1 MGAFLSAVF
10 NNPAASVSNSRA
22 RRRKR
27 PCARDPERLANKQDR
42 DGALAEAD
50 IIEYLA
56 LEKLVN
62 ENKCLCQIEPCSA
75 VLGYRKKFDKSIRK
89 GLSWLLNNVANDFEA
104 LSERVQKDTA
114 EQKAQEDQEK
124 RERAE
129 RVRQA
134 REEREQGEQEEAER
148 EGRSIQK
155 EDPEA
160 GTMVNPFQPISNV
173 ITQNEEKMKGD
184 KETKNL
190 QSESKSGAIPLQPT
204 RDAED
209 VETGSNP
216 GSELSNSGMVH
227 NYTTALNQQLQQ
239 EQGEEGEESE
249 RQTPDSVDSAKK
261 KSNKSKLR
269 LKRKHR
275 VEPASTDDAVPESPT
290 PPPPPGWQYAVMM
303 NRFSLSVEM
312 MQSLKCQGYSSLL
325 KDAPGSSHSSLQ
337 CFVSETQSRL
347 PSQQH
352 QPGKLKQYYL
362 LNAASLL
369 PVLALEARDGDTILD
384 LCSAPGGKSIA
395 ILQTVTPGI
404 LHCNEWDI
412 LRWKWLKQTL
422 ESFLPTDLYS
432 AVMVSNLDG
441 RHIGESEPGM
451 YDKVLVDA
459 PCSNDRSWLFSSD
472 DVQAGTRIEQRD
484 KLPALQKQ
492 LLRSAVEAL
501 RPGGTVVYST
511 CTLSR
516 AENSDVIASVLSSF
530 DNVKLVD
537 LTGQMASMSQ
547 HFTFAPGNMLGHLVI
562 PERGKTW
569 GPIFMATGDFH
580 RETGD
585 LLCACELT
593 VCRIV
598 HKVCWWIWTRESQKE
613 IQEVKTTYE
622 KDIKSI
628 KKDLELKY
636 QDIITENRRAVA
648 HLELELEK
656 EHSRVQGYRD
666 ALISQSRRLLE
677 ERKLLQQ
684 EREKIEKEKRQLL
697 HSGAAA
703 ALYRSILEKE
713 SDWQN
718 KATFVLKQFE
728 EALVER
734 QSAFCSILVPRDRRL
749 EMEKNLLI
757 KAATDP
763 VALELK
769 MEADLKNIFK
779 HDRYCADLLNT
790 DKRKNGRLM
799 WLFLKQWELQVEL
812 QKFKRAEKS
821 LLEAQSN

>member
-173 ITQNEEKMKGD
+173 ITQNEEKMKGE
-184 KETKNL
+184 KEKKKL

-239 EQGEEGEESE
+239 EQEEEGEESE
-249 RQTPDSVDSAKK
+249 RQTPDSIDS
-261 KSNKSKLR
+261 
-269 LKRKHR
+269 
-275 VEPASTDDAVPESPT
+275 
-290 PPPPPGWQYAVMM
+290 
-303 NRFSLSVEM
+303 
-312 MQSLKCQGYSSLL
+312 
-325 KDAPGSSHSSLQ
+325 
-337 CFVSETQSRL
+337 
-347 PSQQH
+347 
-352 QPGKLKQYYL
+352 
-362 LNAASLL
+362 
-369 PVLALEARDGDTILD
+369 
-384 LCSAPGGKSIA
+384 
-395 ILQTVTPGI
+395 GI

-516 AENSDVIASVLSSF
+516 AENSDVIVSVLSSC
-530 DNVKLVD
+530 DNIELVD

-569 GPIFMATGDFH
+569 GPMYVAK
-580 RETGD
+580 
-585 LLCACELT
+585 L
-593 VCRIV
+593 
-598 HKVCWWIWTRESQKE
+598 
-613 IQEVKTTYE
+613 
-622 KDIKSI
+622 
-628 KKDLELKY
+628 KK
-636 QDIITENRRAVA
+636 
-648 HLELELEK
+648 
-656 EHSRVQGYRD
+656 
-666 ALISQSRRLLE
+666 
-677 ERKLLQQ
+677 
-684 EREKIEKEKRQLL
+684 
-697 HSGAAA
+697 
-703 ALYRSILEKE
+703 LY
-713 SDWQN
+713 
-718 KATFVLKQFE
+718 
-728 EALVER
+728 
-734 QSAFCSILVPRDRRL
+734 
-749 EMEKNLLI
+749 
-757 KAATDP
+757 
-763 VALELK
+763 
-769 MEADLKNIFK
+769 
-779 HDRYCADLLNT
+779 
-790 DKRKNGRLM
+790 
-799 WLFLKQWELQVEL
+799 
-812 QKFKRAEKS
+812 
-821 LLEAQSN
+821 

>member
-1 MGAFLSAVF
+1 M
-10 NNPAASVSNSRA
+10 
-22 RRRKR
+22 
-27 PCARDPERLANKQDR
+27 ANKQDR

-89 GLSWLLNNVANDFEA
+89 GLSWLLNNVAKDFEA

-114 EQKAQEDQEK
+114 EQKAQEEQEK

-129 RVRQA
+129 RVRRVREERKGLSWLLNNVAKDFEALSERVQKDTA
-134 REEREQGEQEEAER
+134 EQKAQEEQEKRERAERVRRVREERE
-148 EGRSIQK
+148 
-155 EDPEA
+155 
-160 GTMVNPFQPISNV
+160 
-173 ITQNEEKMKGD
+173 
-184 KETKNL
+184 
-190 QSESKSGAIPLQPT
+190 
-204 RDAED
+204 
-209 VETGSNP
+209 
-216 GSELSNSGMVH
+216 
-227 NYTTALNQQLQQ
+227 ALLCP
-239 EQGEEGEESE
+239 S
-249 RQTPDSVDSAKK
+249 
-261 KSNKSKLR
+261 
-269 LKRKHR
+269 
-275 VEPASTDDAVPESPT
+275 
-290 PPPPPGWQYAVMM
+290 GWQYAVMM

-312 MQSLKCQGYSSLL
+312 MQNLKCQGYSSLL

-337 CFVSETQSRL
+337 CFVSKTQSRL

-352 QPGKLKQYYL
+352 RPGMLKQYYL

-369 PVLALEARDGDTILD
+369 PVLALEARDGDKILD

-516 AENSDVIASVLSSF
+516 AENSDVIASVLSSC
-530 DNVKLVD
+530 DNVELVD
-537 LTGQMASMSQ
+537 LTGQVASMSQ

-569 GPIFMATGDFH
+569 GPM
-580 RETGD
+580 
-585 LLCACELT
+585 
-593 VCRIV
+593 
-598 HKVCWWIWTRESQKE
+598 S
-613 IQEVKTTYE
+613 
-622 KDIKSI
+622 
-628 KKDLELKY
+628 
-636 QDIITENRRAVA
+636 AV
-648 HLELELEK
+648 
-656 EHSRVQGYRD
+656 
-666 ALISQSRRLLE
+666 
-677 ERKLLQQ
+677 
-684 EREKIEKEKRQLL
+684 
-697 HSGAAA
+697 
-703 ALYRSILEKE
+703 
-713 SDWQN
+713 
-718 KATFVLKQFE
+718 
-728 EALVER
+728 EALRPGGTVVYSTCTLSRAEN
-734 QSAFCSILVPRDRRL
+734 SDVIASVLSSCD
-749 EMEKNLLI
+749 N
-757 KAATDP
+757 
-763 VALELK
+763 
-769 MEADLKNIFK
+769 
-779 HDRYCADLLNT
+779 
-790 DKRKNGRLM
+790 
-799 WLFLKQWELQVEL
+799 VEL
-812 QKFKRAEKS
+812 VDLTGQVASMSQHFTFAPGNMLGHLVIPERGKTWGPMYVAKLKK
-821 LLEAQSN
+821 LY